1 MEFLWAGLGILYI
14 VWAGLGILYVVLVI
28 TLSVAVGAVLRRLG
42 QGDRGETHPPQGGVL
57 VGNTGKL
64 TGTQEGPNPPDLCVH

>member
-28 TLSVAVGAVLRRLG
+28 TLSVAVEPSCGGSGRETGG
-42 QGDRGETHPPQGGVL
+42 QTDPPQGGVL

-64 TGTQEGPNPPDLCVH
+64 TGTQEGPNPSDLCVH